1 MVGLFDLFTFT
12 DWREKSPSQKRK
24 KFIQPAVINDD
35 PGSNAFQ
42 SIREI
47 HVKESKKYIFKILRN
62 THSPG
67 VKRAQVKKEEVH
79 SASSDQR

>member
-1 MVGLFDLFTFT
+1 MVGLFDLFSG
-12 DWREKSPSQKRK
+12 REKSGSQKRK
-24 KFIQPAVINDD
+24 KSIERAVINDD

-67 VKRAQVKKEEVH
+67 VKRTQVKRGR
-79 SASSDQR
+79 SPFSQQ